1 MFFLVARKS
10 WLIYLLPP
18 VGKYQK
24 TNIFYR
30 AHTNRIDVQIVVS
43 KPKYPEWLFFTILII
58 VIDTT
63 RFRLFDLNT
72 SQRKVPQ
79 NYRYTRSINYPNP
92 HNSPT
97 NTNEIHPDKHPSS
110 RHFIFLS
117 TKIIRPKKAPRV
129 STCSWIQFL
138 LIALLTPLPSCVP
151 SCREGK
157 KQKRKEKRTIRAQ
170 IQIMCV
176 CVCVS
181 LVRAKNYAPLF
192 FLDRRNDRSTPP
204 LLLSSSPPPLH
215 REHGCSTRT
224 IRG

>member
-1 MFFLVARKS
+1 MRFLLYADNAKQREAKKNVLLSFSKSGMHSTGNFLKRSSLSTFFLVARKS

-43 KPKYPEWLFFTILII
+43 KYPEWLFFTILII

-92 HNSPT
+92 LT
-97 NTNEIHPDKHPSS
+97 ILQQT
-110 RHFIFLS
+110 R
-117 TKIIRPKKAPRV
+117 TKYI
-129 STCSWIQFL
+129 
-138 LIALLTPLPSCVP
+138 LIN
-151 SCREGK
+151 
-157 KQKRKEKRTIRAQ
+157 I
-170 IQIMCV
+170 
-176 CVCVS
+176 
-181 LVRAKNYAPLF
+181 
-192 FLDRRNDRSTPP
+192 
-204 LLLSSSPPPLH
+204 LLLSTFHFSLKRTNQNYSPQK
-215 REHGCSTRT
+215 STT
-224 IRG
+224 CIHVFANFS

>member
-43 KPKYPEWLFFTILII
+43 KYPEWLFFTILII

-97 NTNEIHPDKHPSS
+97 NTNEIHPDKHPPPPDISFFS
-110 RHFIFLS
+110 QTNQPKLFA
-117 TKIIRPKKAPRV
+117 PKKHHVYPRV
-129 STCSWIQFL
+129 RQFL

-170 IQIMCV
+170 IQIMCA

-215 REHGCSTRT
+215 RKHGCSTRT

>member
-129 STCSWIQFL
+129 STCSPISPNCLINALPL
-138 LIALLTPLPSCVP
+138 LRPLVP
-151 SCREGK
+151 RGEKTK
-157 KQKRKEKRTIRAQ
+157 KKRKTHNQSPDTNYVR
-170 IQIMCV
+170 V
-176 CVCVS
+176 CVCVVGACKK
-181 LVRAKNYAPLF
+181 LRATF
-192 FLDRRNDRSTPP
+192 FSRSPKRSINATAAP
-204 LLLSSSPPPLH
+204 LLLSSS
-215 REHGCSTRT
+215 STSRA
-224 IRG
+224 RM